1 MEQNENSGIH
11 YFFSSLIDEKFPND
25 FQMEEKKMEESKLM
39 ITLSIT
45 HSLIQ
50 CESVGINEKKIV
62 KKILFSSL
70 HSFLLLIKLFCSNSI
85 KVQSTKSKSLLLLS
99 SS

>member
-11 YFFSSLIDEKFPND
+11 YFFSSLIDEKFPNGR
-25 FQMEEKKMEESKLM
+25 KKMEESKLM

-50 CESVGINEKKIV
+50 CESVGINE

>member
-1 MEQNENSGIH
+1 MKIPEYII
-11 YFFSSLIDEKFPND
+11 FFSSLIDEKFPNGR
-25 FQMEEKKMEESKLM
+25 KKMEESKLM

-62 KKILFSSL
+62 KKILFSSF
-70 HSFLLLIKLFCSNSI
+70 HSFIFIINKIVLFELN
-85 KVQSTKSKSLLLLS
+85 
-99 SS
+99 